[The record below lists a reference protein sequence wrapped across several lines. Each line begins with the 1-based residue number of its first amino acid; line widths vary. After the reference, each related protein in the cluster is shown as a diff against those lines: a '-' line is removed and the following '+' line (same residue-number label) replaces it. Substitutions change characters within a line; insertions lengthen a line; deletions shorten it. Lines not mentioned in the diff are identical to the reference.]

1 MSSIY
6 PVERTCAACGETSRI
21 GTEPR
26 RRLPTWDL
34 DTGGV
39 DGRPGYDDVSL
50 LLDEE
55 TIEECASCGHLA
67 PILSVPYPRL
77 EDAIDARREVLGRQD
92 HSPEARRCL
101 AVANLFAGADPREEG
116 RWALRAAWLDE
127 GAGSPKTARPI
138 RLRAGAS
145 LEEASRE
152 GYALAPARL
161 ATSLILAETFRA
173 GGDFD
178 RALEH
183 AVRGLRFASSCG
195 KRERAILFYELDCVL
210 ERRAATITRADA
222 LAGFGTLT
230 PERRSELV
238 RALHGAV
245 GELTP
250 IALLPRRTF
259 RHPSLRTY
267 ATLTKEAVVFAQD
280 YMDLELMIALLREGR
295 TGVWEAIRLRPH
307 FLPALLRACDHPDA
321 QVREN
326 ALAALYEK
334 TFSFEADLLA
344 DHGDAVAALLRRL
357 GDNEERAVRSAGAIA
372 RELLLLDASI
382 AARAAAAARAA
393 LPRWTADLSTT
404 GVLERL
410 IERAESSR

>member
-6 PVERTCAACGETSRI
+6 PVERTCAACGKTSRI

-26 RRLPTWDL
+26 RRLPTWDP
-34 DTGGV
+34 DAGGV
-39 DGRPGYDDVSL
+39 DGRPGYDDMSL
-50 LLDEE
+50 LLEE
-55 TIEECASCGHLA
+55 ELIEECASCGHLA

-77 EDAIDARREVLGRQD
+77 EHAIEARSEVLARRD
-92 HSPEARRCL
+92 HTPEARRCL

-127 GAGSPKTARPI
+127 GAGSPKTARSI

-173 GGDFD
+173 GGDFE

-195 KRERAILFYELDCVL
+195 TRERAILFYELDCVL

-238 RALHGAV
+238 RTLESVV

-250 IALLPRRTF
+250 ITLLPRRTF

-267 ATLTKEAVVFAQD
+267 ATLSKEAVVFAQD
-280 YMDLELMIALLREGR
+280 YMDVELMIPLLREGR
-295 TGVWEAIRLRPH
+295 TGVWEAIRVRPH
-307 FLPALLRACDHPDA
+307 FLPALLRASDHPDA
-321 QVREN
+321 RVREH
-326 ALAALYEK
+326 ALGALYEK
-334 TFSFEADLLA
+334 TFSFEADQLA
-344 DHGDAVAALLRRL
+344 GQGDAVSALLRRL
-357 GDNEERAVRSAGAIA
+357 GDTDERAVRSAGAIA
-372 RELLLLDASI
+372 RELLLLEASM
-382 AARAAAAARAA
+382 AAGAAAAARAA

>member
-6 PVERTCAACGETSRI
+6 PVDRMCAVCGVTSRV
-21 GTEPR
+21 GTEPHR
-26 RRLPTWDL
+26 RPPTWDPAAA
-34 DTGGV
+34 GV

-55 TIEECASCGHLA
+55 MIEECTSCGHLA

-77 EDAIDARREVLGRQD
+77 QQAMEARREVLARGD
-92 HSPEARRCL
+92 HTPEARRCL
-101 AVANLFAGADPREEG
+101 AVANLFSGADPREEG

-127 GAGSPKTARPI
+127 GGGSPKTARLI

-161 ATSLILAETFRA
+161 ATSLILAETFRV

-183 AVRGLRFASSCG
+183 AVRGLRFASSCER
-195 KRERAILFYELDCVL
+195 RERAILFYELDCIL

-222 LAGFGTLT
+222 LAGVGALT
-230 PERRSELV
+230 PERRSELM
-238 RALHGAV
+238 RTLDGAL
-245 GELTP
+245 GELP
-250 IALLPRRTF
+250 PLVLLPRRTF

-280 YMDLELMIALLREGR
+280 YMDVDLMIPLLREGR
-295 TGVWEAIRLRPH
+295 MGVWEAIRVRPH
-307 FLPALLRACDHPDA
+307 YLPELLRACDHPDA
-321 QVREN
+321 RVREW

-344 DHGDAVAALLRRL
+344 EHGDAIAALLRRL
-357 GDNEERAVRSAGAIA
+357 GDTDEKAVRLAGAIA
-372 RELLLLDASI
+372 RELLLFEASM
-382 AARAAAAARAA
+382 APRAAAAARAA
-393 LPRWTADLSTT
+393 LPRWTADPSTT

-410 IERAESSR
+410 IESAEP

>member
-1 MSSIY
+1 MSGVY
-6 PVERTCAACGETSRI
+6 PVERTCVACGETGRV

-26 RRLPTWDL
+26 RRLPTWDP
-34 DTGGV
+34 DAGGV
-39 DGRPGYDDVSL
+39 DGRPGYEDVSL

-77 EDAIDARREVLGRQD
+77 EHAIEARRDILARREHV
-92 HSPEARRCL
+92 PEARRCL
-101 AVANLFAGADPREEG
+101 AVANLFVGADPREEG

-127 GAGSPKTARPI
+127 GAGSPKTARPT

-195 KRERAILFYELDCVL
+195 TRERAILFYELDCVL
-210 ERRAATITRADA
+210 ERRAATITRSEA

-230 PERRSELV
+230 PERRAELV
-238 RALHGAV
+238 RTLQSAV

-250 IALLPRRTF
+250 LTLLPRRTF

-267 ATLTKEAVVFAQD
+267 ATLSREAVVFAQD
-280 YMDLELMIALLREGR
+280 YMDVELMIPLLREGR
-295 TGVWEAIRLRPH
+295 MGVWEAIRVRPH

-321 QVREN
+321 RVREH

-334 TFSFEADLLA
+334 TFSFEAGLLGEQ
-344 DHGDAVAALLRRL
+344 GDAVAALLRRL
-357 GDNEERAVRSAGAIA
+357 GDNDEKAVRSAGAIA
-372 RELLLLDASI
+372 RELLLLEASM
-382 AARAAAAARAA
+382 AAGAAAAARAA
-393 LPRWTADLSTT
+393 LPRWAADLSTT

-410 IERAESSR
+410 IESAESSR